1 MSYES
6 PIRDLLVTGGKTYSD
21 ITREVTRP
29 IENKPSKAW
38 WIGFGLSSIVL
49 AIWIFATTYTMLVG
63 IGAWGLNKTVG
74 WAFDI
79 TNFVFGL
86 VLVMLVH

>member
-21 ITREVTRP
+21 ITKDITRP

-38 WIGFGLSSIVL
+38 WLGFGLSSIVL
-49 AIWIFATTYTMLVG
+49 AIWIFSTTYTMLVG
-63 IGAWGLNKTVG
+63 LGAWGFPKIQS
-74 WAFDI
+74 W
-79 TNFVFGL
+79 
-86 VLVMLVH
+86 